1 MRFPLGNWKA
11 RARRHG
17 QDNSRAIGGAARS
30 KVAAIVGHL
39 GDGVAMA
46 RFPKLPL
53 WTDALIG
60 DTYHLTPAEFGAYM
74 RLLIA
79 AWRTSDC
86 ALPNDDAF
94 LGRIVGDPKNWH
106 RLRRAA
112 MGFFTLRADGK
123 WIQRRLLDEHEACA
137 RYSDKQAAAGSASAL
152 KRKNRDATAVQPEL
166 NYSDGDGNF
175 LTYAAQREHIY
186 GSPYMS
192 NQSASETYKPLKSLD
207 QVATRGITKNQPDT
221 QPNSTSLPIP
231 HTSKTKIKPFNGE
244 KRAGKNGHSVTIDD
258 PAERLSRF
266 QQRIAKELGPN
277 GWTIVASA
285 SDPTDPNH
293 DVSIATCK
301 ATAAKI
307 GKGWPLAW
315 A

>member
-1 MRFPLGNWKA
+1 MGTGQNGRYGA
-11 RARRHG
+11 RTPAPRPNG
-17 QDNSRAIGGAARS
+17 
-30 KVAAIVGHL
+30 
-39 GDGVAMA
+39 GDGRLEHDGRRVAMA

-79 AWRTSDC
+79 AWRSSDC
-86 ALPNDDAF
+86 ALQNNDVF
-94 LGRIVGDPKNWH
+94 LGRVVGDPKNWH
-106 RLRRAA
+106 RLRKAA

-123 WIQRRLLDEHEACA
+123 WIQKRLLDEHEACA

-166 NYSDGDGNF
+166 NYSDEDSF
-175 LTYAAQREHIY
+175 LTYTAEREHICA
-186 GSPYMS
+186 SPYMA
-192 NQSASETYKPLKSLD
+192 NQSASETDKTLKSLD
-207 QVATRGITKNQPDT
+207 RAPTRGITKNQPDT

-244 KRAGKNGHSVTIDD
+244 RRDGKNGHSVTIDD

-266 QQRIAKELGPN
+266 QQRIAKELGQN

-285 SDPTDPNH
+285 VDPADPQH
-293 DVSIATCK
+293 ETCIATCK
-301 ATAAKI
+301 AIAAKI
-307 GKGWPLAW
+307 GKGWPHAW
-315 A
+315 T